1 MAGKDPKDMTVSEQ
15 LRWAANGEPY
25 NGIDENIWTY
35 PTGKIRALAEA
46 VTGEWP
52 SDNEIFSIIADKI
65 DAELAKARRS
75 GLERAAKSW
84 AKANGWPDFREG
96 EDFGAWLDRCA
107 LKLPCDKDG
116 EPVQFG
122 DDTDELDGVEKFIF
136 LRNGGCCQ
144 MQDADGNICN
154 VFHGKRVKRRAP
166 EVLGADGL
174 PLDEDDTVYGMG
186 REQHRYTVQVPYS
199 INEEVGKRFCVQCYD
214 HDEGNITWCDP
225 SMLTHERPVLGA
237 DGKPI
242 VVGETVWLGDEYS
255 QYAGSSG
262 SLNGNEYSLLGVDSE
277 EALLVEDDRLV
288 VNDKNYV
295 RLSTCNAWCPA
306 SFLTHT
312 QPDTQERIDADKKK
326 ENSKYWGCCFYCN
339 NCPAEIDGKKPR
351 ERYGSLNCSIA
362 QGLDIARRQYKL
374 DKRKGGD
381 A

>member
-1 MAGKDPKDMTVSEQ
+1 MTDKDPKDFTASEQ

-35 PTGKIRALAEA
+35 PTGKIKALAEA

-52 SDNEIFSIIADKI
+52 SDNEIFSIVADKI
-65 DAELAKARRS
+65 DAELAEARGEALRQ
-75 GLERAAKSW
+75 GAELW
-84 AKANGWPDFREG
+84 AKANGWPDFKDG
-96 EDFGAWLDRCA
+96 ENFGGWLERCA
-107 LKLPCDKDG
+107 IPRPRFEDG

-136 LRNGGCCQ
+136 LRNGGWCQ
-144 MQDADGNICN
+144 MQDADGSICN

-166 EVLGADGL
+166 E
-174 PLDEDDTVYGMG
+174 
-186 REQHRYTVQVPYS
+186 
-199 INEEVGKRFCVQCYD
+199 
-214 HDEGNITWCDP
+214 
-225 SMLTHERPVLGA
+225 VLGA

-288 VNDKNYV
+288 VNGKNYV
-295 RLSTCNAWCPA
+295 RLSICNAWCPA
-306 SFLTHT
+306 SWLTHT

-362 QGLDIARRQYKL
+362 QGMDIARRQAEL
-374 DKRKGGD
+374 DKRTGG
-381 A
+381 AE

>member
-1 MAGKDPKDMTVSEQ
+1 MAGKGPKDMTASEL
-15 LRWAANGEPY
+15 LRKAGNGYEGASGTVMV
-25 NGIDENIWTY
+25 N
-35 PTGKIRALAEA
+35 LADLMGLSRKTRHSECLYA
-46 VTGEWP
+46 
-52 SDNEIFSIIADKI
+52 IADKI
-65 DAELAKARRS
+65 DAELVQARRS